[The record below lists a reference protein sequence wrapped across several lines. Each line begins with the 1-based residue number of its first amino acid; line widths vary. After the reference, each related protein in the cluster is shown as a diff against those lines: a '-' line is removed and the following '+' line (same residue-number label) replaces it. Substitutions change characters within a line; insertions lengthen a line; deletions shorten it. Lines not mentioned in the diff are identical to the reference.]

1 MIQSLL
7 RKFDP
12 TAHFSGA
19 IAHRLTAALLILG
32 ISATLIT
39 TAVQTFL
46 QYQNEL
52 SLVEE
57 RFDNIRATHGP
68 SLAASIWSFSQKQIE
83 IELEGLLNTPG
94 IDYASIE
101 TPEGDRWS
109 VGQESP
115 TDVIIEYIPLVYS
128 SKGRDIQLGLLTVS
142 AGKQAIYDRVMWLAL
157 ESMLAF
163 GLWTFLL
170 AVSLFLIFRELVTRH
185 LVTLADH
192 TRSISFDTHVA
203 PVVLDREHSSE
214 DMVDELDQVANAL
227 NTMQTKL
234 ADSVEQLQK
243 NERLFR
249 AVFDQSFQ
257 FIGLML
263 PDGTLIEANRT
274 AMEFAD
280 VGPEDVLG
288 KPFWEGPWWA
298 HSRETQE
305 KLKVAA
311 ARARRGE
318 FVRFETL
325 HPNPNGSLS
334 HIDFSLKPML
344 DDNGEVELLIPEGR
358 DITERKITEK
368 QLQAALVEAERANQ
382 AKSEF
387 LATMSHEFRTPLNA
401 ILGFSEML
409 RGQYF
414 GPLGTDKYT
423 DYADDIHSSGEHMLA
438 LVNDM
443 LDIAAIEAGKRPM
456 TNEDINISE
465 IVEECLRNVEPAA
478 QENQIKLLSDIV
490 QPCPTLY
497 ADRRSI
503 TQIILNILSNSVKF
517 TEPGGEINVRVMDQN
532 KLVVIQISDT
542 GVGIPADK
550 VETVTDPFAQTHT
563 DPHIAQQGTG
573 LGLSIVKSLVEA
585 HHGTLDITSE
595 LGVGTTVTVAI
606 PVKTVVIE

>member
-7 RKFDP
+7 KKIDP

-32 ISATLIT
+32 ISATLVT

-46 QYQNEL
+46 KYQSEL
-52 SLVEE
+52 DLVET
-57 RFDNIRATHGP
+57 RFDNIRVTHGP
-68 SLAASIWSFSQKQIE
+68 SLAASIWSFSEKQIQ

-94 IDYASIE
+94 IDYAEIE

-109 VGQESP
+109 VGMER
-115 TDVIIEYIPLVYS
+115 TTNVIVEYIPLVFS
-128 SKGRDIQLGLLTVS
+128 TKGKDVQLGLLTV
-142 AGKQAIYDRVMWLAL
+142 AVGKQAIYDRVMWSAV

-170 AVSLFLIFRELVTRH
+170 AGALFLVFGELVTRH
-185 LVTLADH
+185 LVRLAEY
-192 TRSISFDTHVA
+192 TRSISLDTHVA
-203 PVVLDREHSSE
+203 PVILDRAHAGDGAE
-214 DMVDELDQVANAL
+214 DELDQVANAL
-227 NTMQTKL
+227 NTMQAKL

-243 NERLFR
+243 SERLFR

-263 PDGTLIEANRT
+263 PDGTLIEANKT
-274 AMEFAD
+274 ATDFAG
-280 VGPEDVLG
+280 VGSEDVLG
-288 KPFWEGPWWA
+288 KPFWEGPWWT
-298 HSRETQE
+298 HSRETQD
-305 KLKVAA
+305 KLKDAVR
-311 ARARRGE
+311 RARNGE

-325 HPNPNGSLS
+325 HPNAQGTLS
-334 HIDFSLKPML
+334 HIDFSLKPMM
-344 DDNGEVELLIPEGR
+344 DSNGKVELLIPEGR
-358 DITERKITEK
+358 DITERKIAEK
-368 QLQAALVEAERANQ
+368 QLQAALVDAERANQ

-414 GPLGTDKYT
+414 GPLGGDKYT
-423 DYADDIHSSGEHMLA
+423 DYAEDIYSSGEHMLA

-456 TNEDINISE
+456 TNQDVHIPE
-465 IVEECLRNVEPAA
+465 IVDECLRAVEKTA
-478 QENQIKLLSDIV
+478 QEGQIKIHSDIV
-490 QPCPTLY
+490 KPCPTLY
-497 ADRRSI
+497 ADQRSI
-503 TQIILNILSNSVKF
+503 RQIILNVLSNAVKF
-517 TEPGGEINVRVMDQN
+517 TEHGGEVNIRVMDQS

-542 GVGIPADK
+542 GIGIPTDK
-550 VETVTDPFAQTHT
+550 LPTVTDPFSQTHT
-563 DPHIAQQGTG
+563 NPHIAQKGTG

-606 PVKTVVIE
+606 PIKTVVIE

>member
-1 MIQSLL
+1 MIQHLL
-7 RKFDP
+7 KKLDP

-39 TAVQTFL
+39 TTVQTFL
-46 QYQNEL
+46 QYHNEMAL
-52 SLVEE
+52 LEE
-57 RFDNIRATHGP
+57 RFENIRVTHGP

-94 IDYASIE
+94 IDFAAIE
-101 TPEGDRWS
+101 TPEGDRWA
-109 VGQESP
+109 VGKESP
-115 TDVIIEYIPLVYS
+115 EDVVIEYIPLIYS
-128 SKGRDIQLGLLTVS
+128 TKGRDIQLGLLTVS
-142 AGKQAIYDRVMWLAL
+142 AGKQVIYDRVIWAAL
-157 ESMLAF
+157 ESLLAF

-170 AVSLFLIFRELVTRH
+170 AVALFLIFRELVTRH

-214 DMVDELDQVANAL
+214 EMVDELDEVANAL

-263 PDGTLIEANRT
+263 PDGTLIEANQT
-274 AMEFAD
+274 ALDFAD
-280 VGPEDVLG
+280 VGADDVLG

-305 KLKVAA
+305 KLKQAA

-325 HPNPNGSLS
+325 HPNPSGSLS
-334 HIDFSLKPML
+334 HIDFSMKPML

-358 DITERKITEK
+358 DITERKIAEK

-414 GPLGTDKYT
+414 GPLGANKYT
-423 DYADDIHSSGEHMLA
+423 DYADDIHSSGQHMLA

-456 TNEDINISE
+456 TNEDINVGE
-465 IVEECLRNVEPAA
+465 IVQECLRNVETAA
-478 QENQIKLLSDIV
+478 RDNQIKIHSDIAK
-490 QPCPTLY
+490 PCPTLY

-503 TQIILNILSNSVKF
+503 TQIILNIMSNSVKF
-517 TEPGGEINVRVMDQN
+517 TGPGGEISVRVMDQS

-550 VETVTDPFAQTHT
+550 VDTVTDPFAQTHT

>member
-1 MIQSLL
+1 M
-7 RKFDP
+7 
-12 TAHFSGA
+12 
-19 IAHRLTAALLILG
+19 
-32 ISATLIT
+32 
-39 TAVQTFL
+39 
-46 QYQNEL
+46 
-52 SLVEE
+52 
-57 RFDNIRATHGP
+57 
-68 SLAASIWSFSQKQIE
+68 
-83 IELEGLLNTPG
+83 
-94 IDYASIE
+94 
-101 TPEGDRWS
+101 
-109 VGQESP
+109 GQESP

-305 KLKVAA
+305 KPKVAA

-368 QLQAALVEAERANQ
+368 QLQAA
-382 AKSEF
+382 S
-387 LATMSHEFRTPLNA
+387 M
-401 ILGFSEML
+401 
-409 RGQYF
+409 
-414 GPLGTDKYT
+414 
-423 DYADDIHSSGEHMLA
+423 
-438 LVNDM
+438 
-443 LDIAAIEAGKRPM
+443 AAISSISL
-456 TNEDINISE
+456 TN
-465 IVEECLRNVEPAA
+465 A
-478 QENQIKLLSDIV
+478 
-490 QPCPTLY
+490 
-497 ADRRSI
+497 SI
-503 TQIILNILSNSVKF
+503 CSPL
-517 TEPGGEINVRVMDQN
+517 E
-532 KLVVIQISDT
+532 
-542 GVGIPADK
+542 
-550 VETVTDPFAQTHT
+550 
-563 DPHIAQQGTG
+563 
-573 LGLSIVKSLVEA
+573 
-585 HHGTLDITSE
+585 
-595 LGVGTTVTVAI
+595 
-606 PVKTVVIE
+606 

>member
-1 MIQSLL
+1 MLHNLL

-39 TAVQTFL
+39 TTVQTFL

-52 SLVEE
+52 SLVEQ
-57 RFDNIRATHGP
+57 RFQNIRASHGP
-68 SLAASIWSFSQKQIE
+68 GLAASIWSFSQKQIE

-109 VGQESP
+109 VGKESP

-128 SKGRDIQLGLLTVS
+128 TKGRDIQLGLLTVS
-142 AGKQAIYDRVMWLAL
+142 AGKQAIYDRVMWAAL
-157 ESMLAF
+157 ESLLAF

-170 AVSLFLIFRELVTRH
+170 AVALFLIFRELVTRH
-185 LVTLADH
+185 LVTLADY

-203 PVVLDREHSSE
+203 PVILDREHSSE
-214 DMVDELDQVANAL
+214 EMIDELDQVANAL
-227 NTMQTKL
+227 NIMQAKL

-274 AMEFAD
+274 ALEIAEVSPD
-280 VGPEDVLG
+280 EVLG
-288 KPFWEGPWWA
+288 KPFWQGPWWA

-305 KLKVAA
+305 KLKEAV
-311 ARARRGE
+311 ARARSGE

-358 DITERKITEK
+358 DITERKLAEK
-368 QLQAALVEAERANQ
+368 QLQAALVDAERANQ

-414 GPLGTDKYT
+414 GPLGTDRYT
-423 DYADDIHSSGEHMLA
+423 DYADDIHSSGQHMLA

-456 TNEDINISE
+456 TNEDIDIAE
-465 IVEECLRNVEPAA
+465 VVQECLRNVEPTA
-478 QENQIKLLSDIV
+478 QDNQIKLHSSIV
-490 QPCPTLY
+490 EPCPTLY

-517 TEPGGEINVRVMDQN
+517 TGPGGEINVRVMDQN

-542 GVGIPADK
+542 GVGIPEDK
-550 VETVTDPFAQTHT
+550 IDTVTDPFAQTHT

-595 LGVGTTVTVAI
+595 FGVGTTVTVAI
-606 PVKTVVIE
+606 PVKTVVID